1 MGYDGITEQLHFTY
15 LLRYAKGWA
24 HCPVGVGHGSRI
36 GDETGR
42 KAEDRISL
50 TDLHKIFLTDSQRA
64 LQLQCPL

>member
-50 TDLHKIFLTDSQRA
+50 TDLHKYS
-64 LQLQCPL
+64 